1 MKVAV
6 IGANGKIGT
15 HVVEQLQHAKTH
27 PVVAMVRKQAQVD
40 GWKDQGVDARLLDL
54 EGPVSDIEKAF
65 EDIDAVIFTAG
76 SGGATGDDKTLMVDL
91 DGAVKT
97 MEAAHAVAADRFILV
112 SALQAHNREH
122 WNEDLL
128 PYYVA
133 KHYADKELMRS
144 ELDWTIVR
152 PGGLTDESSTEK
164 VELAENLGRGTIARE
179 DVARILIRCLDADNT
194 IGKHFDVLTGDQG
207 VEAAV
212 KAI

>member
-1 MKVAV
+1 M
-6 IGANGKIGT
+6 
-15 HVVEQLQHAKTH
+15 
-27 PVVAMVRKQAQVD
+27 D

-54 EGPVSDIEKAF
+54 EGPVNDIEKAF

-144 ELDWTIVR
+144 ERLDYCASGWLNR
-152 PGGLTDESSTEK
+152 RARYREGGTCR
-164 VELAENLGRGTIARE
+164 ELWAWHYRKRNMWS
-179 DVARILIRCLDADNT
+179 
-194 IGKHFDVLTGDQG
+194 
-207 VEAAV
+207 
-212 KAI
+212 

>member
-65 EDIDAVIFTAG
+65 EDIDAVIFTAS

-91 DGAVKT
+91 TEPLK
-97 MEAAHAVAADRFILV
+97 RWK
-112 SALQAHNREH
+112 QR
-122 WNEDLL
+122 
-128 PYYVA
+128 
-133 KHYADKELMRS
+133 MR
-144 ELDWTIVR
+144 
-152 PGGLTDESSTEK
+152 
-164 VELAENLGRGTIARE
+164 
-179 DVARILIRCLDADNT
+179 
-194 IGKHFDVLTGDQG
+194 
-207 VEAAV
+207 
-212 KAI
+212 